1 MNALCLCRDQPQQCA
16 CTQRT
21 AAQRRDRINAGM
33 AFAAQVLVAQATRR
47 QVPAAPCPYPVGYG
61 ERDAQV

>member
-1 MNALCLCRDQPQQCA
+1 MNALCLCRDQPQQCV

-21 AAQRRDRINAGM
+21 AAERRDRINAGM
-33 AFAAQVLVAQATRR
+33 AFAAQVLVAQARR
-47 QVPAAPCPYPVGYG
+47 QVPAAPVPYPLGYG